1 MPRKH
6 FTSAKSRD
14 IFHAIR
20 TTLLNTYTT
29 ATMAPTPEKE
39 HLMEEVSKH
48 NKVEDC
54 WLVIGNDAT
63 GELSV

>member
-1 MPRKH
+1 
-6 FTSAKSRD
+6 
-14 IFHAIR
+14 
-20 TTLLNTYTT
+20 
-29 ATMAPTPEKE
+29 MAPTPEKE

>member
-1 MPRKH
+1 
-6 FTSAKSRD
+6 
-14 IFHAIR
+14 
-20 TTLLNTYTT
+20 
-29 ATMAPTPEKE
+29 MAPTPEKE

-63 GELSV
+63 GELSVWTDVYHMYDMTQWRM